1 MKRILVPVDGS
12 PASMKAALLAIDVA
26 ETYGSEI
33 TFFAVVKRP
42 ELIGTAVGG
51 GIGYAGDMRKVV
63 EGLTERQRRMLDE
76 FVDGLNCRD
85 IACTKDIMVG
95 EPYEE
100 IISHAKY
107 IDADLIVMG
116 RRGYSK
122 VQRFFLGSVSQRVV
136 SDAPCPVLVV
146 NADVESE

>member
-12 PASMKAALLAIDVA
+12 PASMKAALMAIDIA
-26 ETYGSEI
+26 KTYGSKI
-33 TFFAVVKRP
+33 TFFSVVRRP
-42 ELIGTAVGG
+42 ELIGTAISG
-51 GIGYAGDMRKVV
+51 GIGYAGDLRKVV
-63 EGLTERQRRMLDE
+63 EGLTDRQRKMLDE
-76 FVDGLNCRD
+76 FVEGLNCTD
-85 IACTKDIMVG
+85 VNCTKDILVG

-107 IDADLIVMG
+107 IEADLIVMG

-146 NADVESE
+146 NEDIQSE

>member
-1 MKRILVPVDGS
+1 MNRILVAVDGS
-12 PASMKAALLAIDVA
+12 PASMKAALMAIDIA
-26 ETYGSEI
+26 KTYGSEI
-33 TFFAVVKRP
+33 TFFSVVRRP

-51 GIGYAGDMRKVV
+51 GIGYAGDLRKVV
-63 EGLTERQRRMLDE
+63 DGLTDRQRKMLDE
-76 FVDGLNCRD
+76 FVEGLNCTD
-85 IACTKDIMVG
+85 VNCTKDIMVG

-107 IDADLIVMG
+107 IEADLIVMG

-122 VQRFFLGSVSQRVV
+122 VQRFFLGSVSHRVV

-146 NADVESE
+146 NEDIES

>member
-26 ETYGSEI
+26 KNYGSEI
-33 TFFAVVKRP
+33 TFFSVVRRP

-51 GIGYAGDMRKVV
+51 GIGYVGDMRKVV

-85 IACTKDIMVG
+85 IECTKDIIVG

-107 IDADLIVMG
+107 IEADLIVMG
-116 RRGYSK
+116 RRGFSK

-136 SDAPCPVLVV
+136 SGSPCPVLVV
-146 NADVESE
+146 NEDVEGE